1 MGARETRNIRDN
13 TFVLNAINNSVVNV
27 TEEPVDIQIFDI
39 EKCFDSLWV
48 KECINDIYEAGLI
61 TND

>member
-48 KECINDIYEAGLI
+48 KECINDIYEAGLK